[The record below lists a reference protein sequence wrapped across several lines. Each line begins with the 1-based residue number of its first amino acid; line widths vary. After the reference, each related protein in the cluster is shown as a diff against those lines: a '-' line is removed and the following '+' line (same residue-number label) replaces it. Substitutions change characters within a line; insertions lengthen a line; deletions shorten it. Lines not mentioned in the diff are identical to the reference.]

1 MAKHSF
7 FAILDPFRSKTKT
20 HIADSI
26 ADNKQANHQL
36 LKSSAPLLLGS
47 HSASSND
54 ASLTSGGSAEQG
66 VAATAHTATT
76 ILLLAHNGRLGVAE
90 HGGTTRERI
99 ASSIH
104 IWKQPGHFTSMK

>member
-47 HSASSND
+47 HSTASDD
-54 ASLTSGGSAEQG
+54 AGLASGGSAEEG
-66 VAATAHTATT
+66 VAARTHDATNRPTYFSQTTA
-76 ILLLAHNGRLGVAE
+76 V
-90 HGGTTRERI
+90 
-99 ASSIH
+99 
-104 IWKQPGHFTSMK
+104 